1 MTTVLYN
8 NVLGL
13 SLSVHT
19 VQTSNWYL
27 LGAVFKLLHLTN
39 LTVIIFEGT
48 VVEIEN
54 ISWNSINRLHTE

>member
-54 ISWNSINRLHTE
+54 IS